1 MLFLRNGRQ
10 NSALMPEV
18 ISGIV
23 ALLAFI
29 LVLTDFSCR
38 EKQQHIAYGNNPAAG
53 KYQQVNGIKMY
64 YEIYGT
70 GAPLVLI
77 HGNGA
82 SINSMREQIP
92 YFSKNYQ
99 VIAVDSRSHGKTI
112 DDGDSLSYDQMA
124 ADLNVL
130 LDSLHIDSTYII
142 GHSDG
147 GIVGLVMAYRYPSK
161 VKKLVAMSP
170 NSRPDSAVLYPK
182 DEVQSKIDFTK
193 YEDSLKAGF
202 TTVKHKLKL
211 LRLMNDYPHISAEE
225 LGSIKVP
232 AMIMTS
238 DRDVILLSHIIE
250 IFNAIP
256 GAELSV
262 LPGSTHNAHRK
273 NASVFN
279 ETVSHF
285 FQKNMS
291 KESQ

>member
-1 MLFLRNGRQ
+1 MIFLRNSRQ
-10 NSALMPEV
+10 NSTLMPEV
-18 ISGIV
+18 ISVIIG
-23 ALLAFI
+23 LLVFV

-70 GAPLVLI
+70 GTPLVLI

-82 SINSMREQIP
+82 SIISMHEQIS

-112 DDGDSLSYDQMA
+112 DDGDSLSYDQIA
-124 ADLNVL
+124 SDINVL
-130 LDSLHIDSTYII
+130 LDSLHLDSTYII

-170 NSRPDSAVLYPK
+170 NTRPDSAVLYPK
-182 DEVQSKIDFTK
+182 EEAQSKIDFTK
-193 YEDSLKAGF
+193 YEDSLKGGF
-202 TTVKHKLKL
+202 TSVKHTFKL
-211 LRLMNDYPHISAEE
+211 LKLMNDYPHISNEQLA
-225 LGSIKVP
+225 SIKAPVL
-232 AMIMTS
+232 IMTS
-238 DRDVILLSHIIE
+238 DHDVILLSHIIE

-256 GAELSV
+256 GTELSV
-262 LPGSTHNAHRK
+262 LPGSNHNAHRK
-273 NASVFN
+273 NATVFN
-279 ETVSHF
+279 ETVNHF
-285 FQKNMS
+285 FQKNS
-291 KESQ
+291 GNESY

>member
-1 MLFLRNGRQ
+1 MIFLRNSPK
-10 NSALMPEV
+10 NSTLMPEV
-18 ISGIV
+18 VSGIIG
-23 ALLAFI
+23 LLVFV

-38 EKQQHIAYGNNPAAG
+38 EKQQHIAYGNNPVAG
-53 KYQQVNGIKMY
+53 KYQQVNGLKMY

-82 SINSMREQIP
+82 SIISMHEQIS

-99 VIAVDSRSHGKTI
+99 VIAVDSRSHGKTV

-124 ADLNVL
+124 TDLNVL

-147 GIVGLVMAYRYPSK
+147 GIVGLIMAYRYPSK

-170 NSRPDSAVLYPK
+170 NIRPDSAVLYPK
-182 DEVQSKIDFTK
+182 DETQSKIDFTK
-193 YEDSLKAGF
+193 YEDSVKAGF
-202 TTVKHKLKL
+202 TSAKHTFKL
-211 LRLMNDYPHISAEE
+211 LKLMNDYPHISAEE
-225 LGSIKVP
+225 LASIKAPVL
-232 AMIMTS
+232 IMTS
-238 DRDVILLSHIIE
+238 DHDVILLSHIIE
-250 IFNAIP
+250 IFKAIP

-273 NASVFN
+273 NATVFN
-279 ETVSHF
+279 ETVNHF
-285 FQKNMS
+285 FQKNIS
-291 KESQ
+291 KESH